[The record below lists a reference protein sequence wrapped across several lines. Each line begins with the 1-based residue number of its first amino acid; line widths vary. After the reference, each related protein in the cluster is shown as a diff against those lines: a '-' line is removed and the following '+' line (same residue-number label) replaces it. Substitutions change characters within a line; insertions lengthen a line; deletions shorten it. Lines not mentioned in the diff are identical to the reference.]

1 MSRPRKT
8 TLLALVTITLGLAIL
23 VLPGLFR
30 TAAVA
35 SNLTQAARQTVDTDG
50 LIETDLYLG
59 SGQAERSARIYQ
71 MDTRGPKTAILFVP
85 GLTPNGIMNPRFV
98 AVARSLARSG
108 YVVITPRLSGFDS
121 FRLEPAAIE
130 EIGFW
135 YGQMREKPWF
145 PLRKAGIVGV
155 SVGGT
160 LALLAAARQPEC
172 RNVDFVVCIGGYQ
185 DLWRCQRRWFSN
197 THGADS
203 HGRYP
208 VQYYGK
214 WILMLTAL
222 DAIQN
227 RNDHDQ
233 LERALTDLVVTAKTS
248 VSLSSLGAE
257 GGLWYNLALGQED
270 MTTDAFLLARISQQL
285 QASLQALTP
294 AEELSAITCPVFL
307 VHGAYDE
314 LIPAEETLE
323 LQKLLTSTRP
333 VTLLTPAISH
343 THPLL
348 DKLSFWSRSK
358 ALAEGSFF
366 LYRFVRAS

>member
-1 MSRPRKT
+1 MSRSWKR
-8 TLLALVTITLGLAIL
+8 TLFALATIVLGLAIL

-30 TAAVA
+30 TVEVVT
-35 SNLTQAARQTVDTDG
+35 SLGQAARQTVDTDG
-50 LIETDLYLG
+50 LIETDIHLG
-59 SGQAERSARIYQ
+59 SGQAEKTARVYQ

-85 GLTPNGIMNPRFV
+85 GLTPNGILNPRFV

-108 YVVITPRLSGFDS
+108 YVIITPRLSGFDN
-121 FRLEPAAIE
+121 FRLEPAAIQ

-135 YGQMREKPWF
+135 YGHMRERPWF

-172 RNVDFVVCIGGYQ
+172 RNLDFVVCIGGYQ
-185 DLWRCQRRWFSN
+185 DLWRCQQRWFSN
-197 THGADS
+197 TRGIDS

-208 VQYYGK
+208 VQFYGK

-222 DAIQN
+222 DAMRN
-227 RNDHDQ
+227 RHDHDQ

-248 VSLSSLGAE
+248 VNLSTLGAE
-257 GGLWYNLALGQED
+257 GGLWYNLALGEQ
-270 MTTDAFLLARISQQL
+270 MTDAVLLARISQQL
-285 QASLQALTP
+285 QARFETLSP
-294 AEELSAITCPVFL
+294 GEELSAITCPVFL

-323 LQKLLTSTRP
+323 LEKLLTSTQP

-348 DKLSFWSRSK
+348 DKLGFWSKWK

>member
-1 MSRPRKT
+1 MMSRRWKKIVFAVAAV
-8 TLLALVTITLGLAIL
+8 ALTLAIL
-23 VLPGLFR
+23 VLPDLFR
-30 TAAVA
+30 TADVVT
-35 SNLTQAARQTVDTDG
+35 NLGRAAHQTVDTAG
-50 LIETDLYLG
+50 LIETDIHLA
-59 SGQAERSARIYQ
+59 SGQTERTARVYQ

-85 GLTPNGIMNPRFV
+85 GLTPNGILNPRFV

-108 YVVITPRLSGFDS
+108 YVVITPRLSGFDN
-121 FRLEPAAIE
+121 FRLEPPAIE

-135 YGQMREKPWF
+135 YGRMRERPWF

-172 RNVDFVVCIGGYQ
+172 RNLDFVVCIGGYQ

-197 THGADS
+197 TRGVDS
-203 HGRYP
+203 HGHYP
-208 VQYYGK
+208 VQFYGK

-222 DAIQN
+222 DAMRN
-227 RNDHDQ
+227 RRDHDQ

-248 VSLSSLGAE
+248 VTLSNLGTE
-257 GGLWYNLALGQED
+257 GGLWYNLAMGDQ
-270 MTTDAFLLARISQQL
+270 MTDAAVLARISQQL
-285 QASLQALTP
+285 QTSFRTLSP
-294 AEELSAITCPVFL
+294 GEELSAITCPVFL

-323 LQKLLTSTRP
+323 LEKLLTSTRP

-348 DKLSFWSRSK
+348 DKLGLWSKWK

>member
-1 MSRPRKT
+1 MI
-8 TLLALVTITLGLAIL
+8 VLGLVIL
-23 VLPGLFR
+23 VLPGVSR
-30 TAAVA
+30 TV
-35 SNLTQAARQTVDTDG
+35 SLMTDLGQAARQTVETDG
-50 LIETDLYLG
+50 LIETDIHLG
-59 SGQAERSARIYQ
+59 IGPAEKTARVYQ
-71 MDTRGPKTAILFVP
+71 MDTRRPKTAILFIP
-85 GLTPNGIMNPRFV
+85 GLTPNGILNPRFV

-108 YVVITPRLSGFDS
+108 YVVITPRLSGFAS
-121 FRLEPAAIE
+121 FRLEPAAIQ
-130 EIGFW
+130 EIAFW
-135 YGQMREKPWF
+135 YSQMRERPWF

-172 RNVDFVVCIGGYQ
+172 TNLDFVVCIGGYQ
-185 DLWRCQRRWFSN
+185 DLWRCQRRWFSSAR
-197 THGADS
+197 GGDS
-203 HGRYP
+203 HGSYP
-208 VQYYGK
+208 VQFYGK

-222 DAIQN
+222 DAMRN
-227 RNDHDQ
+227 RRDHDQ

-248 VSLSSLGAE
+248 VDLSNLGTE
-257 GGLWYNLALGQED
+257 GGLWYNLAMGEQ
-270 MTTDAFLLARISQQL
+270 MTDAVVLAQISQQL
-285 QASLQALTP
+285 QARFRILSP
-294 AEELSAITCPVFL
+294 GEELSSITCPVFL

-323 LQKLLTSTRP
+323 LEKLLTSTRP

-348 DKLSFWSRSK
+348 DKLGFWGKWK

>member
-1 MSRPRKT
+1 MSRSWKR
-8 TLLALVTITLGLAIL
+8 TLFALATIVFGLAVL
-23 VLPGLFR
+23 VFPGLLR
-30 TAAVA
+30 TVEVA
-35 SNLTQAARQTVDTDG
+35 TNLGQAARQTVDIAG
-50 LIETDLYLG
+50 LIETDIHLG
-59 SGQAERSARIYQ
+59 SGQTQKTARVYQ
-71 MDTRGPKTAILFVP
+71 MDSRGPKTAILLVP
-85 GLTPNGIMNPRFV
+85 GLTPNGILNPRFV

-108 YVVITPRLSGFDS
+108 YVVTTPRLSGFDN
-121 FRLEPAAIE
+121 FRLEPTAVQ

-135 YGQMREKPWF
+135 YGQMRERPWF

-172 RNVDFVVCIGGYQ
+172 RNLDFVVCIGGYQ
-185 DLWRCQRRWFSN
+185 DLWRCQQRWFSN
-197 THGADS
+197 TRGVDS
-203 HGRYP
+203 HGQYP
-208 VQYYGK
+208 VQFYGK

-222 DAIQN
+222 DAMRN
-227 RNDHDQ
+227 RHDHEQ

-248 VSLSSLGAE
+248 VSPSNLGAE
-257 GGLWYNLALGQED
+257 GGLWYNLALGEQ
-270 MTTDAFLLARISQQL
+270 MTDAVLLARISQQL
-285 QASLQALTP
+285 QARFEALSP
-294 AEELSAITCPVFL
+294 GEELSAITCPVFL

-323 LQKLLTSTRP
+323 LEKRLTSTQP

-348 DKLSFWSRSK
+348 DKLGFWSKWK